1 MNTKYEAEND
11 VVRETVEQ
19 PPIVTVYERSDIGE
33 KLAAS
38 IARRDQKILELDG
51 AQQEVDKLQSVF
63 DKFPEQSPTV
73 GEEFDMIEQDK
84 S

>member
-19 PPIVTVYERSDIGE
+19 PPIVTVYERFDIEE

-38 IARRDQKILELDG
+38 IARRDQKALELDG

-63 DKFPEQSPTV
+63 DKFPEQSPAAKEKF
-73 GEEFDMIEQDK
+73 GMIE
-84 S
+84 